1 MAKTVKSIIINAPVE
16 KVFGYLSDPMNMLEW
31 HPSVIGIRDVTGQGE
46 NQKWTWDY
54 KLMGFTFTGE
64 VRVVSSVVNTQ
75 RLIKSTGGIESTR
88 NWRLK
93 REAGGTRL
101 NYELEYTIPRPVI
114 GKIGE
119 LLAIQRS
126 ERVVDMAL
134 ANIKERM
141 EG

>member
-1 MAKTVKSIIINAPVE
+1 MAKITKSIIINAPVE
-16 KVFGYLSDPMNMLEW
+16 KVFEYLNDPMNMLEW
-31 HPSVIGIRDVTGQGE
+31 HPSVIGIRDVTGRGE

-54 KLMGFTFTGE
+54 QLMGFTFTGE
-64 VRVVSSVVNTQ
+64 VQVVSSVVNTQ
-75 RLIKSTGGIESTR
+75 RTIKSTGDIESTR
-88 NWRLK
+88 NWRLR

-101 NYELEYTIPRPVI
+101 DYELEYTIPTPVI

-134 ANIKERM
+134 ANVKERM